1 MGDFTTAGEVES
13 VTAHE
18 IINKN
23 TQIMSRHQLRL
34 VCGGLDII
42 CVSCYEA
49 VKGEQSPPIALKM
62 PMAVF

>member
-1 MGDFTTAGEVES
+1 MMSFGSLRETT
-13 VTAHE
+13 
-18 IINKN
+18 
-23 TQIMSRHQLRL
+23 LRL
-34 VCGGLDII
+34 ACGGLDII